1 MGFEKEKMK
10 QIRGLILFVA
20 AIVLLIM
27 YSSNVLGGLGIVL
40 NILSPFVAGGAI
52 AFVLNIPLRS
62 IENRILKKWRGKS
75 AAKLKRP
82 ISIILSIIFIIA
94 IITFVVRTVVPKLQE
109 TIVLLG
115 YQIPVFAGQ
124 VINELEKLAATNPEI
139 LDWLHELEN
148 IKIDWNSI
156 LNNVGSFLSTGM
168 SSMLTSAFS
177 VASSII
183 GGVVNTF
190 IALVFAIYILS
201 QKEKLGNQGHR
212 ILSAYLPEKAYKK
225 AEHVLT
231 LLNKNFSNFISG
243 QCIEAVILGSMFVIA
258 MTILR
263 FPYALLIGVL
273 IAFMALIPIVGAF
286 VGCVVGAFLI
296 MMNDPIQAV
305 WFIVLFLVLQQ
316 IEGNLIYPHVVGGS
330 VGLPSIWVLLAVSV
344 GGSLFGIMGMLC
356 FIPLVS
362 TAYSL
367 IRDSVN
373 ARNAIKKGSIPLAGA
388 NGKADAGAFQMQ
400 KKTEE
405 DKKEDI
411 TEETS
416 AGTVKKEDI
425 TAKTDAEI
433 AKKRT

>member
-20 AIVLLIM
+20 AIVLLMI
-27 YSSNVLGGLGIVL
+27 YSGSVLDGLGMVL
-40 NILSPFVAGGAI
+40 HILTPFVAGGAI

-62 IENRILKKWRGKS
+62 IENRLLKKWKGKS

-82 ISIILSIIFIIA
+82 ISIILSIIFIMA
-94 IITFVVRTVVPKLQE
+94 IITFVIRTVVPKLQE

-124 VINELEKLAATNPEI
+124 VIDELEKLAATNPEI

-148 IKIDWNSI
+148 IRIDWNSV
-156 LNNVGSFLSTGM
+156 LNSVGSFLSTGM
-168 SSMLTSAFS
+168 GSMLTSAFS

-183 GGVVNTF
+183 GGVVNAF
-190 IALVFAIYILS
+190 IAFIFAVYILS

-212 ILSAYLPEKAYKK
+212 ILSAYLPGKAYKK

-231 LLNKNFSNFISG
+231 LLNRNFSNFISG
-243 QCIEAVILGSMFVIA
+243 QCIEAVILGSMFVIS

-305 WFIVLFLVLQQ
+305 WFVVLFLVLQQ

-330 VGLPSIWVLLAVSV
+330 VGLPSIWVLVAVSV

-373 ARNAIKKGSIPLAGA
+373 ARNAIKKESTPHTEVQGGNGDSTLGVQETTKDAGTVVKK
-388 NGKADAGAFQMQ
+388 NIKADAV
-400 KKTEE
+400 E
-405 DKKEDI
+405 KEDI
-411 TEETS
+411 KAE
-416 AGTVKKEDI
+416 
-425 TAKTDAEI
+425 TDAES
-433 AKKRT
+433 RRQTP